1 MRSSPRRGGR
11 GDLLAVVALLFAAC
25 ATPQAEVRT
34 RAEPGLESTPNRA
47 KTTTIRQLPPA
58 LDVDPATKVPTAP
71 LEFAIRQPE
80 IVKLKNGVQVYL
92 LPDHTTPLILIRAL
106 LPNGS
111 ADDPADKV
119 GLNAI
124 MTVLLSEGGA
134 GSRTPEQL
142 DELIESRAADLSAG
156 AGDENATVTL
166 SLRSEDLALLLPAF
180 ADVVQRPR
188 FDEKRFAVVTGRVFE
203 AIRRREDSPAD
214 VASRAVNKAI
224 FGPQSI
230 LGRESTEATIKAITI
245 ADVKKLHEKSW
256 GSKDARLIVSG
267 DFDRATLLPILE
279 KEFGSWK
286 GGAAPARK
294 WDAAPALTPRLIVVP
309 RKIAQAKVR
318 IGTYGYQRRSPQ
330 EYPLRLLATSLGAFG
345 VGRLYKEIRDERGL
359 AYSANA
365 GVSPGPTTGTFV
377 ASFDTKPEQVGE
389 ALDVALRILKDSG
402 SSAPLNAAELRT
414 AQDMATN
421 AFAFRFEGAAKI
433 ALERATFDLLGYPA
447 DYLSEWR
454 GKIGAV
460 NESDTKN
467 AAAALTGL
475 QIVIVGPPDKLGDL
489 SRFGTVTT
497 INDVE
502 QFK

>member
-1 MRSSPRRGGR
+1 MIDTDRAHGLPLPR
-11 GDLLAVVALLFAAC
+11 LAVLVLFAAC
-25 ATPQAEVRT
+25 ATPQATQTVATKR
-34 RAEPGLESTPNRA
+34 EPGLESMPNRS
-47 KTTTIRQLPPA
+47 TTIRQLPPA
-58 LDVDPATKVPTAP
+58 LDIDPATKVPTAP

-80 IVKLKNGVQVYL
+80 IVKLKNGIQVYL
-92 LPDHTTPLILIRAL
+92 LPDRTTPLLLIRAL

-111 ADDPADKV
+111 ADDPVDKV

-124 MTVLLSEGGA
+124 MTVLLAEGGA
-134 GSRTPEQL
+134 GTRTPEQL

-156 AGDENATVTL
+156 AGDENAVVTL

-188 FDEKRFAVVTGRVFE
+188 FDEKRFTVVTGRVFE
-203 AIRRREDSPAD
+203 AIRRREDTPAD
-214 VASRAVNKAI
+214 VASRAVTKAV
-224 FGPQSI
+224 FGPQSV
-230 LGRESTEATIKAITI
+230 LGRESTEATVKAITVG
-245 ADVKKLHEKSW
+245 DLKKLHEKTW

-267 DFDRATLLPILE
+267 DFDRATLIPLLE
-279 KEFGSWK
+279 KEFGAWK
-286 GGAAPARK
+286 GGVAPIRK
-294 WDAAPALTPRLIVVP
+294 WDAPTPLTPRLIVVP

-318 IGTYGYQRRSPQ
+318 IGTYGYQRRSEK

-365 GVSPGPTTGTFV
+365 SVSPGPTSGMFV
-377 ASFDTKPEQVGE
+377 ASFDTKPDQVGE
-389 ALDVALRILKDSG
+389 ALEVALRILKDSATT
-402 SSAPLNAAELRT
+402 APLTAQELRT

-447 DYLSEWR
+447 DYLPQWR
-454 GKIGAV
+454 AKIGEV
-460 NESDTKN
+460 KESDAKT

-489 SRFGTVTT
+489 SRFGSVVT